1 MGMADSRKRREAQ
14 VNKED
19 ESIGGQDQ
27 RPKTKD
33 IDVVNLNTATAE
45 ELSRLPGIKA
55 KLAGR
60 IVEYRTKVHPFRET
74 AEITEVRGISAALY
88 EGIADL
94 LAVGPAEPVPWIEP
108 EASPLP
114 AEPEETALPAEP
126 EMPVAPAEVEA
137 PMPAAEP
144 EAPARLVEPEAPEV
158 AQSADAPRFHPVVVR
173 EVPPPPPTSIPVPRP
188 RPAPEPRR
196 GIGWPALL
204 AACLASA
211 IAGACLALVL
221 LLAINGTLRF
231 GPNATVSEL
240 GTQARQLNV
249 QAERFTASLS
259 QMQGRLDEIDRR
271 LATAQAQVDAVG
283 QEMTRMGGDAQAL
296 RGRLEAIESQFG
308 GLAQDLQAARQAA
321 RRLDAFLSGLRGL
334 LDQTQGPALGVTPLP
349 QAPSATR
356 KPGLTVVPQPTA
368 TPRP

>member
-1 MGMADSRKRREAQ
+1 MNQ
-14 VNKED
+14 ED
-19 ESIGGQDQ
+19 ESIGGQEQ

-94 LAVGPAEPVPWIEP
+94 LTVGPAEPVPWIEP

-114 AEPEETALPAEP
+114 AEPEEAALPSEP
-126 EMPVAPAEVEA
+126 EMPAAPIEVEA

-144 EAPARLVEPEAPEV
+144 EAPVRLVEPEVPEV

-173 EVPPPPPTSIPVPRP
+173 EVPPPPPTSTPAPRP

-240 GTQARQLNV
+240 GTQARQLNL
-249 QAERFTASLS
+249 QAERSAASLS
-259 QMQGRLDEIDRR
+259 QMQSRLDEIDRR
-271 LATAQAQVDAVG
+271 LATAQAHVDAVG

-296 RGRLEAIESQFG
+296 QGRLEAIESQFG

-368 TPRP
+368 TPRS